1 MYNGEVVEREYAF
14 LQCLLWQ
21 DLDFAAEPTMHQV
34 VVNNISAKP
43 AGCIA
48 TLSLYK
54 SLDLHKQQYP
64 ETARWQLKENSYFD
78 DLGLKAGTLKRMA
91 EVDNMDVGNIAR
103 NLSLE
108 ESGLEPRSRTRLN
121 FREVYYLKTKTT
133 LVSRIQSI
141 GFLAHENLSEY
152 WHMC

>member
-1 MYNGEVVEREYAF
+1 MASLYAF
-14 LQCLLWQ
+14 LQCFLWK

-91 EVDNMDVGNIAR
+91 EVDNMDVGNIAW

-108 ESGLEPRSRTRLN
+108 ESGLEPMLGIVWNPTRNVLPIR
-121 FREVYYLKTKTT
+121 REN
-133 LVSRIQSI
+133 QSVCI
-141 GFLAHENLSEY
+141 EEEI
-152 WHMC
+152 